1 MDYNTALEYT
11 HSLLRF
17 GSRPGLL
24 TITALLERLGNPQ
37 KKLPAVHVAGTNG
50 KGSVCACLSSI
61 FEQSKKKT
69 GLFIS
74 PYILDFRERMQ
85 INSKFISKSDYAR
98 AATAV
103 KEAAEGL
110 GPELCPTEFEF
121 VTAAAIYWFAQNECD
136 VAVMETGLGGRLD
149 STNVFEKPLCTVI
162 TSVSTDHTAVLGD
175 TVEKIA
181 LEKCG
186 IIKEGCPIV
195 TSSTQPTE
203 AMEVI
208 RAVSSS
214 KSARLTLADPTQAD
228 LLFDTLSGNDFVY
241 KNLNLHQ
248 PLAGTFQVE
257 NTILAVE
264 AAKTAFPDIDDRDI
278 AEGISKVR
286 HPARFEV
293 MSKSPLIIL
302 DGAHNEGG
310 ACALADSLKKYL
322 PERRLFG
329 ICGMLKDKEYEKAMD
344 RLAPLFDEIIT
355 VTPQNPRALPA
366 EQLAG
371 ELRKRVKK
379 VSTAKVDENL
389 IKTAAERADG
399 RPIVIFGSLYL
410 AGEIYKYFE

>member
-136 VAVMETGLGGRLD
+136 VAVMETGPWR
-149 STNVFEKPLCTVI
+149 
-162 TSVSTDHTAVLGD
+162 
-175 TVEKIA
+175 
-181 LEKCG
+181 
-186 IIKEGCPIV
+186 
-195 TSSTQPTE
+195 
-203 AMEVI
+203 
-208 RAVSSS
+208 
-214 KSARLTLADPTQAD
+214 QA
-228 LLFDTLSGNDFVY
+228 
-241 KNLNLHQ
+241 
-248 PLAGTFQVE
+248 
-257 NTILAVE
+257 
-264 AAKTAFPDIDDRDI
+264 
-278 AEGISKVR
+278 
-286 HPARFEV
+286 
-293 MSKSPLIIL
+293 
-302 DGAHNEGG
+302 
-310 ACALADSLKKYL
+310 
-322 PERRLFG
+322 
-329 ICGMLKDKEYEKAMD
+329 
-344 RLAPLFDEIIT
+344 
-355 VTPQNPRALPA
+355 
-366 EQLAG
+366 
-371 ELRKRVKK
+371 
-379 VSTAKVDENL
+379 
-389 IKTAAERADG
+389 
-399 RPIVIFGSLYL
+399 
-410 AGEIYKYFE
+410 